1 MKKMVSMAVLA
12 LLAMGCSSD
21 NSNEIPVPETPV
33 NADVISINQTV
44 EGMTASKA
52 AVVNGSEVTASVLM
66 RDGSSAAWEGF
77 TVVEQNTI
85 DQGAVNTRATVSTAT
100 FEVGDSK
107 AIGLNPPLYYDKD
120 NQSTEVFL
128 AAVAPAGTING
139 TTVTMQTTDGEQD
152 VMLAEATTVGTY
164 TNHTGPYTLN
174 FAHKTTQLKFAV
186 KLNAEL
192 SKAWKGKNV
201 TLKSITIQDVQ
212 LPQSVNVADGT
223 LGWTSPASLV
233 VQNIANL
240 VVGTSSVT
248 VGNPVMVNS
257 SGEVKLNVVIKV
269 GDEDKSYNN
278 VQVTD
283 TNGGASTK
291 PLVTVIGSSHL
302 ITLTLTEPEA
312 VGENEKVISTNATV
326 TDWSTGHTGGADLK

>member
-66 RDGSSAAWEGF
+66 RDGESKTWEGF

-85 DQGAVNTRATVSTAT
+85 ENEAVKTRATVSTAT
-100 FEVGDSK
+100 FIVGDSK
-107 AIGLNPPLYYDKD
+107 AIGLNHTLYYDKG

-152 VMLAEATTVGTY
+152 VMLAEATSVGTY
-164 TNHTGPYTLN
+164 TSHTGPYSLT
-174 FAHKTTQLKFAV
+174 FAHKTTQLKFAIQL
-186 KLNAEL
+186 KAEL
-192 SKAWKGKNV
+192 SKAWAGKNV

-233 VQNIANL
+233 VPNIANP

-257 SGEVKLNVVIKV
+257 SGKVKLNVVIKV

-278 VQVTD
+278 VEVTD
-283 TNGGASTK
+283 TNGGASTD

-302 ITLTLTEPEA
+302 ITLTLTEPET
-312 VGENEKVISTNATV
+312 VGENEKVISTSATV

>member
-21 NSNEIPVPETPV
+21 DTNEIPVPETPV

-66 RDGSSAAWEGF
+66 RDGDSQTWEGF

-85 DQGAVNTRATVSTAT
+85 DKEAVKTRATVSTAT
-100 FEVGDSK
+100 FIVGDSK
-107 AIGLNPPLYYDKD
+107 AIGLNHTLYYDK
-120 NQSTEVFL
+120 NNTTTEVFL

-152 VMLAEATTVGTY
+152 VMFAEATSVGTY
-164 TNHTGPYTLN
+164 TSHTGPYSLT
-174 FAHKTTQLKFAV
+174 FAHKTTQLQFAV
-186 KLNAEL
+186 NLKAAL
-192 SKAWKGKNV
+192 SKAWAGKTV
-201 TLKSITIQDVQ
+201 ALKSITVQNAQ
-212 LPQSVNVADGT
+212 LPQSVNVVGGT
-223 LGWTSPASLV
+223 LQWTKTSDLEVPGIINVPIKNTTA
-233 VQNIANL
+233 AN
-240 VVGTSSVT
+240 
-248 VGNPVMVNS
+248 VGNPVMIK
-257 SGEVKLNVVIKV
+257 SGSGVLLDVVISV
-269 GDEDKSYNN
+269 DSENIGYNN
-278 VQVTD
+278 VEVKD
-283 TNGGASTK
+283 TEGGASGQLIPEEGK
-291 PLVTVIGSSHL
+291 SHL
-302 ITLTLTEPEA
+302 ITLTLTEPET

>member
-52 AVVNGSEVTASVLM
+52 AVVNGSVVTASVLM

-100 FEVGDSK
+100 FTVGDSK
-107 AIGLNPPLYYDKD
+107 AIGLNPPLYYDK
-120 NQSTEVFL
+120 NNTATEVFL

-152 VMLAEATTVGTY
+152 VMYAQATSVGTQAS
-164 TNHTGPYTLN
+164 HDGPYTLN
-174 FAHKTTQLKFAV
+174 FEHKTTQLQFAV
-186 KLNAEL
+186 KLNAAL
-192 SKAWKGKNV
+192 SKAWKDKTV
-201 TLKSITIQDVQ
+201 ALKSITIQNTQ
-212 LPQSVNVADGT
+212 LPQSVNVVGGT
-223 LGWTSPASLV
+223 LQWTKASDLEV
-233 VQNIANL
+233 PGIINVPIKNTTAAN
-240 VVGTSSVT
+240 
-248 VGNPVMVNS
+248 VGNPVMIKFG
-257 SGEVKLNVVIKV
+257 SGVLLDVVITV
-269 GDEDKSYNN
+269 DSENISYNN
-278 VQVTD
+278 VEVKD
-283 TNGGASTK
+283 TETGASGQLIPEEGK
-291 PLVTVIGSSHL
+291 SHL
-302 ITLTLTEPEA
+302 ITLTLTEPEI
-312 VGENEKVISTNATV
+312 VGDGEAAISTSATV

>member
-21 NSNEIPVPETPV
+21 DTNEIPVPETPV
-33 NADVISINQTV
+33 NADVIRINQTV

-52 AVVNGSEVTASVLM
+52 AVVNGSDVTASVLM
-66 RDGSSAAWEGF
+66 RDGSSPTWEGF

-85 DQGAVNTRATVSTAT
+85 VETAVTARATVSTAT
-100 FEVGDSK
+100 FKVGEGK
-107 AIGLNPPLYYDKD
+107 AIGLNPTLYYDKS
-120 NQSTEVFL
+120 NASTEVFL

-152 VMLAEATTVGTY
+152 VMFAQATSVGTKDS
-164 TNHTGPYTLN
+164 HGGSYTLN
-174 FAHKTTQLKFAV
+174 FEHKTTQLKFAV

-201 TLKSITIQDVQ
+201 TLKSITIQNAQ

-223 LGWTSPASLV
+223 LGWASG
-233 VQNIANL
+233 ANL
-240 VVGTSSVT
+240 EVPNIGTVGVTSTTPVN
-248 VGNPVMVNS
+248 VGNPVMVNA

-278 VQVTD
+278 VLVTD
-283 TNGGASTK
+283 TNDGASTA
-291 PLVTVIGSSHL
+291 LVTVIGSSHL
-302 ITLTLTEPEA
+302 ITLTLTEPET
-312 VGENEKVISTNATV
+312 VGDSEKVISTSATV
-326 TDWSTGHTGGADLK
+326 TEWSTGHTGGADLK